1 MMVYIHT
8 MMGYEA
14 MAQVIAA
21 ECTCQRARRAAR
33 ALTKAY
39 DELLRPLSLEATQL
53 GVLAAV
59 AHFGEAGA
67 QIGGLA
73 DALGLDRTTLTRNLV
88 PLEKAGLIRVAR
100 SPTDARARIVLLTR
114 AGERAIEEAFP
125 LWQEAQQRVHDT
137 FGKGRTEAIRSDL
150 GDLVTRLTGAGKA
163 SAGQRRRAK

>member
-1 MMVYIHT
+1 MT
-8 MMGYEA
+8 GFEA
-14 MAQVIAA
+14 MARTIAA

-33 ALTKAY
+33 SLSKAY
-39 DELLRPLSLEATQL
+39 DELLRPLGLEVPQL

-59 AHFGEAGA
+59 AHFGEGGA
-67 QIGGLA
+67 QIVGLA

-125 LWQEAQQRVHDT
+125 LWQKAQQRVHDT
-137 FGKGRTEAIRSDL
+137 FGKARTESIRGDLSDL
-150 GDLVTRLTGAGKA
+150 ITRLAGPEKA
-163 SAGQRRRAK
+163 RSGQRRRGR